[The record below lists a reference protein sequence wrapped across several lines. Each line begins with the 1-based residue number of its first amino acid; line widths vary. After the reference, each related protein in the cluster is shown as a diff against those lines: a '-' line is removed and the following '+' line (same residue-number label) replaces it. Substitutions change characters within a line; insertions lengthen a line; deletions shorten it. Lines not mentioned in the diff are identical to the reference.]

1 MTNKDIHLS
10 LNKQD
15 EISVKKLL
23 TNHKLDK
30 EYTYNKDYIEVVL
43 KNNSKDKLHNEQNRK
58 ASLPVF
64 LFLIPSRGAFP
75 PRPPPRPRRIP
86 PRRILPPVCRQWRS
100 RERPSAWEY
109 RCDYPPPSRRF
120 PEAPLPGEHNGQGL

>member
-30 EYTYNKDYIEVVL
+30 EYTYNRDYIEVIL
-43 KNNSKDKLHNEQNRK
+43 KNNNEDKLHNEQITDEIVDLIIDIMESKLIRK
-58 ASLPVF
+58 HVIKKYSTQSSEEIQNIYMCALNIF
-64 LFLIPSRGAFP
+64 K
-75 PRPPPRPRRIP
+75 
-86 PRRILPPVCRQWRS
+86 
-100 RERPSAWEY
+100 ERYFVYNDKQE
-109 RCDYPPPSRRF
+109 D
-120 PEAPLPGEHNGQGL
+120 